1 MKNSRIHARAQC
13 ALLLASML
21 FAAHAYAIAQP
32 GTTQSNPSDAKE
44 PAVVSGRVTNEGRP
58 AAEVAVVLLPAD
70 WEAQMK
76 PVARATTDEAGRF
89 RMSNVPPGKYHLTTV
104 SPGYVFAEA
113 GVGPWMP
120 GKLINVAA
128 GEELKDL
135 NFTLLRGGVVTG
147 RVTDPDGKPVVEG
160 YVTLVAAD
168 PRERKQG
175 QPHPVSSMTDDR
187 GVYRAWGVA
196 PGRYLVYAGRGKE
209 DNYQGNGTDE
219 VGYFPQTF
227 YPSTTEE
234 AQAKPVEVTIASES
248 EDIDITLGKPVR
260 TYTATGRVVGENG
273 KPVAGAEITVSS
285 IVRGEGRFTGNM
297 FGGART
303 DERGEFR
310 IGSLAAGEWGA
321 WASMGEMYSANQG
334 PAYSDPVM
342 FSVADADVSGLEIK
356 MLRGASVS
364 GVLTIEGTSDPA
376 MLAKRNELKFSAWV
390 NMGMSSVFVPNYI
403 RFDVAPDGSFR
414 LEGLRPGKVMF
425 EIAEWPR
432 PKGFTLLYVKRDG
445 VEQTGG
451 LEVRAGEQVKNV
463 RVAYAFGTS
472 VVRGQVEF
480 RGGARPSGVTLAV
493 QALRPGGLVTSE
505 PALLDSLG
513 RFTIE
518 NLSAG
523 EYELS
528 LADWSERATNRSPLA
543 KLLVSV
549 PEGGEV
555 KATLVYDMTPKTKEN

>member
-1 MKNSRIHARAQC
+1 
-13 ALLLASML
+13 
-21 FAAHAYAIAQP
+21 
-32 GTTQSNPSDAKE
+32 
-44 PAVVSGRVTNEGRP
+44 
-58 AAEVAVVLLPAD
+58 
-70 WEAQMK
+70 
-76 PVARATTDEAGRF
+76 
-89 RMSNVPPGKYHLTTV
+89 
-104 SPGYVFAEA
+104 
-113 GVGPWMP
+113 
-120 GKLINVAA
+120 
-128 GEELKDL
+128 
-135 NFTLLRGGVVTG
+135 
-147 RVTDPDGKPVVEG
+147 
-160 YVTLVAAD
+160 
-168 PRERKQG
+168 
-175 QPHPVSSMTDDR
+175 
-187 GVYRAWGVA
+187 
-196 PGRYLVYAGRGKE
+196 
-209 DNYQGNGTDE
+209 
-219 VGYFPQTF
+219 
-227 YPSTTEE
+227 
-234 AQAKPVEVTIASES
+234 
-248 EDIDITLGKPVR
+248 
-260 TYTATGRVVGENG
+260 
-273 KPVAGAEITVSS
+273 
-285 IVRGEGRFTGNM
+285 
-297 FGGART
+297 
-303 DERGEFR
+303 
-310 IGSLAAGEWGA
+310 
-321 WASMGEMYSANQG
+321 
-334 PAYSDPVM
+334 
-342 FSVADADVSGLEIK
+342 
-356 MLRGASVS
+356 
-364 GVLTIEGTSDPA
+364 